1 MDHTYTFDI
10 MLFFQNKKGF
20 FHVTFMF
27 YFFHILIDLAYDFF
41 LIKREFRRFYIDI
54 EKIHRRILITLKMLQ

>member
-27 YFFHILIDLAYDFF
+27 YFFHILIYLAYDFF
-41 LIKREFRRFYIDI
+41 FKLNVNSGDFLY
-54 EKIHRRILITLKMLQ
+54 

>member
-27 YFFHILIDLAYDFF
+27 YFFHILKYLAYDFF
-41 LIKREFRRFYIDI
+41 KN
-54 EKIHRRILITLKMLQ
+54 